1 MKLLSFNLI
10 LLILINVNHAS
21 ILDFVSNPIKGTIDL
36 INNQGKIFSESTKE
50 IDKNIENLIGRP
62 IETVQGTIDHSPD
75 EERRAV
81 SQLRLLLTPYK

>member
-10 LLILINVNHAS
+10 LLIFINVNHAS
-21 ILDFVSNPIKGTIDL
+21 ILDLISNPIKGAIGL
-36 INNQGKIFSESTKE
+36 INNQGKLFGESAKE
-50 IDKNIENLIGRP
+50 IDKNFQNLIGRP

-81 SQLRLLLTPYK
+81 SQLRLLLIAIK